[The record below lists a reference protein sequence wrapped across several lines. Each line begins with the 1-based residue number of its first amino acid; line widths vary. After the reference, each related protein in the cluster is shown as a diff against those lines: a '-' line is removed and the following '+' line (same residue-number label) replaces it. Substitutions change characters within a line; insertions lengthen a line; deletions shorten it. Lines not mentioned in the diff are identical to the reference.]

1 MAAKQRSFGLT
12 KGENLSLKILQFL
25 TLLSM
30 LQATFTFI
38 HIAFLIIQDGY
49 FVSKLPMLFV
59 FWIVG
64 FLTNLGLLY
73 KKKVAWFLSI
83 GINVYILALNIG
95 TFSRRD
101 ISSLIAILTVSVV
114 LTLLFATRNV
124 FLKNGK

>member
-1 MAAKQRSFGLT
+1 MAAKQQSIGFA

-25 TLLSM
+25 ALLSM
-30 LQATFTFI
+30 LQATYTFI
-38 HIAFLIIQDGY
+38 HIAFLTIQDGY

-64 FLTNLGLLY
+64 FLINLGLLY

-83 GINVYILALNIG
+83 GINVYVLASNIG

-101 ISSLIAILTVSVV
+101 ISSLIAIITVSVV
-114 LTLLFATRNV
+114 LTLLFATKNV
-124 FLKNGK
+124 FLKNEK